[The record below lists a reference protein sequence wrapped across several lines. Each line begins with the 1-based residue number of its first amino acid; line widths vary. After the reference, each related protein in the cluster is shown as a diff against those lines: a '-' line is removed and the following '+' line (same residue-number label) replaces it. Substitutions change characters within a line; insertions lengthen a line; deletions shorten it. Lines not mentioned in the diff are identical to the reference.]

1 MSGDNFA
8 RKRKKFSGNPN
19 FSDQQLDNN
28 AKRPKTVGFVNPMS
42 KNLADYSNY
51 KPKPITN
58 IESFEAQLGSSKAIT
73 AWLDYVNLDI
83 SEQESVVEQFFEF
96 GGQLSTLLS
105 GMQEVTQKQA
115 LQIRDYTT
123 FFNMC
128 RSILMIIARN
138 ENPTTCFGG
147 RGLPFAIEL
156 CRVLLDDFM
165 SEILKALS
173 SKAEVDGTLSVL
185 RLLTVMVTM
194 PGSDIVKMVVTKLD
208 WNSEV
213 WINMANRIGVKFFNK
228 KNETGV
234 KITGLDMNLKDST
247 KIRKYYIH
255 FLLSFLL
262 EPVPFVL
269 KEFFERK
276 TRLSNIFDGL
286 IYDEAETVL
295 LVLETLR
302 TKVVECPHVLKTYKM
317 KLFSSYRVLNLFAL
331 ERWQGELDQLDCKA
345 YKGKEQ
351 DEMEIRT
358 SLFSMLEG
366 LFTNF
371 KFGVVFQVIYRFDF
385 C

>member
-1 MSGDNFA
+1 MGGDNFA

-19 FSDQQLDNN
+19 LSDQHVEGN
-28 AKRPKTVGFVNPMS
+28 AKRPKTVEFGKQMS

-58 IESFEAQLGSSKAIT
+58 IESFQAQLGSSKAIT

-83 SEQESVVEQFFEF
+83 SAQESVVEQFFES
-96 GGQLSTLLS
+96 GGELSTILS

-115 LQIRDYTT
+115 LQISDYTT

-128 RSILMIIARN
+128 RSFLMIIARN

-165 SEILKALS
+165 DEILKALS
-173 SKAEVDGTLSVL
+173 SKAPVDGTLSVL

-194 PGSDIVKMVVTKLD
+194 PGSDAVKMVVTKLD

-213 WINMANRIGVKFFNK
+213 WLNMANRAGVKFFNR
-228 KNETGV
+228 KNEKDEKMIMQTG
-234 KITGLDMNLKDST
+234 KGMNLKDST

-262 EPVPFVL
+262 EPVPLVL
-269 KEFFERK
+269 KEFFEKK

-317 KLFSSYRVLNLFAL
+317 RLFSSYRVLNLFAL
-331 ERWQGELDQLDCKA
+331 DRWKGELDGEE

-351 DEMEIRT
+351 DAIEIRT
-358 SLFSMLEG
+358 SLFLMLER
-366 LFTNF
+366 LFTSF
-371 KFGVVFQVIYRFDF
+371 KFGVVFQVIYSFY
-385 C
+385 